1 MVVHTAASICCP
13 VDADNSQAGTD
24 GGENSGGIVKKKM
37 KLVVCYIFF
46 LMNWGDIIE
55 RPILK

>member
-46 LMNWGDIIE
+46 FNELRRRN
-55 RPILK
+55 